1 MNLKEKYAGKSFAE
15 IAETISKKYK
25 NREIDPVQKRSFETE
40 INALKDLQ
48 ETYRL
53 KESIKDRMKMA
64 GGGMLSTALN
74 AGKGIAEAFAG
85 ALTVPMKAV
94 GGNIDDNELYGLT
107 RSLSQL
113 DIENYQKQQQ
123 EGQFA
128 ALPTFTSPLTST
140 ANIGTPEPKPTI
152 YEAIGSKPQIAS
164 RNSMIADKMVTPTID
179 SGTMPDE
186 VPFTTRE
193 TEEIDYDRPKLV
205 RKEMRQLKRDYKQDL
220 RDAKERER
228 EENKEP
234 SKIGKFLKSPYGA
247 LATGKGI
254 EMLGKSAMLLGGYDK
269 FSPNYNPFEQEALN
283 LMRSQ
288 GIDTQAVENK
298 ILSQQEAAMAGT
310 GNVRSTAVQQALQQ
324 GIYANTS
331 DALANTELQQQQ
343 MRNQLSLQMANA
355 LNVAGQQR
363 VEAENLAQQFNM
375 ASKASYQQNV
385 VDLLETVGA
394 AGEEISAFKQGQV
407 SDKLMLNLM
416 NKIYD
421 FGYDTDC
428 VMANLATGDISK
440 CYSAKKGAETGV
452 DREGLSATGNQS
464 NSTTTTSNAAPAAS
478 STSTTTSSTPATSS
492 TPETANTTTTT
503 ASTPATET
511 TGESNTTPV
520 TENTTEQDVTATMPS
535 TESVAD
541 KLYTDDDSTAV
552 ETVDVESLANG
563 LNLPMMGKAT
573 FDNLNTGTTG
583 FQVDKSQPTYY
594 QDFKRG
600 LDFFF
605 NQNTRS
611 PEAMLL
617 SILGN
622 DSYSDEQK
630 KTMVDKYT
638 DSPLG
643 AYLSEALN
651 VFAPADLLSKI
662 MQTNPADKESGYS
675 LQDALAGYKNNASM
689 LEDILYN
696 PASWFQ
702 GIIKYLPVP
711 SLPAGRQYKPR
722 PKQIA
727 PPKSK
732 NLPAGQQK
740 RLPGP
745 DATGLPVGP
754 KIPQLPVGSGQMPM
768 LDANILKNPELL
780 LRMLNQ

>member
-1 MNLKEKYAGKSFAE
+1 MNLKEKYKGKSFAE
-15 IAETISKKYK
+15 IAEAISKKYK
-25 NREIDPVQKRSFETE
+25 NRDTDPVQKRSFETE
-40 INALKDLQ
+40 IPALRDMQ

-53 KESIKDRMKMA
+53 KENMKSSMQMKS
-64 GGGMLSTALN
+64 GGMLSTELLD
-74 AGKGIAEAFAG
+74 AGKNIAEAFAE
-85 ALTVPMKAV
+85 ALSAPIKAT
-94 GGNIDDNELYGLT
+94 GGGIDDNELYGLT

-123 EGQFA
+123 EGQFD

-140 ANIGTPEPKPTI
+140 ATEGTPEPKPTI

-164 RNSMIADKMVTPTID
+164 RNSMIADKIVTPTID

-193 TEEIDYDRPKLV
+193 TEEIDYDRPDLV
-205 RKEMRQLKRDYKQDL
+205 RKEMRQLKRDYRQDL
-220 RDAKERER
+220 REAKKRER

-343 MRNQLSLQMANA
+343 MRNQLSSQMANA

-394 AGEEISAFKQGQV
+394 AGEEISAFKKGEV

-452 DREGLSATGNQS
+452 DREGLSTTGNQS
-464 NSTTTTSNAAPAAS
+464 NSTTTTSNTATA
-478 STSTTTSSTPATSS
+478 TSSTPATTS
-492 TPETANTTTTT
+492 TTTTTTSNVATTT

-535 TESVAD
+535 TESVAN

-630 KTMVDKYT
+630 KSMVDKYT

-745 DATGLPVGP
+745 DADGLPVAP
-754 KIPQLPVGSGQMPM
+754 NIPQLPVGSGQMPM
-768 LDANILKNPELL
+768 LDANMLKNPELL

>member
-53 KESIKDRMKMA
+53 KESIKDKMKMA
-64 GGGMLSTALN
+64 GGGMLSTELLS

-85 ALTVPMKAV
+85 ALSAPVKFN
-94 GGNIDDNELYGLT
+94 GGGIDDNELYGLT
-107 RSLSQL
+107 RSLTQF
-113 DIENYQKQQQ
+113 DIDNFERQQQ
-123 EGQFA
+123 QFSS
-128 ALPTFTSPLTST
+128 LPTFNAPLTST
-140 ANIGTPEPKPTI
+140 ANLGTPEPKPNI
-152 YEAIGSKPQIAS
+152 LEAIGPKPEIAS
-164 RNSMIADKMVTPTID
+164 RNKMIANRTASPTIA
-179 SGTMPDE
+179 SGTMPTE

-193 TEEIDYDRPKLV
+193 EEEIDYDRPKLV

-220 RDAKERER
+220 REAKKREK
-228 EENKEP
+228 EETKEP
-234 SKIGKFLKSPYGA
+234 SKVGEFLKSPYGA
-247 LATGKGI
+247 LAAGKGV
-254 EMLGKSAMLLGGYDK
+254 ELLGKSAMLLGGYDK
-269 FSPNYNPFEQEALN
+269 VSPNYNPYEQQALN

-298 ILSQQEAAMAGT
+298 ILAQQEAAMAGT

-324 GIYANTS
+324 GINVNTA
-331 DALANTELQQQQ
+331 DALANAELQQQQ
-343 MRNQLSLQMANA
+343 MRNQLSTQMANA

-363 VEAENLAQQFNM
+363 VQAENLAQQFNM

-416 NKIYD
+416 NKMYD
-421 FGYDTDC
+421 FGYDPDC
-428 VMANLATGDISK
+428 LMANLATGDISK

-452 DREGLSATGNQS
+452 TREGLGTETQQPATTTDAK
-464 NSTTTTSNAAPAAS
+464 TTTTDTESPTTVS
-478 STSTTTSSTPATSS
+478 SGATTTDESTDIID
-492 TPETANTTTTT
+492 ENK
-503 ASTPATET
+503 
-511 TGESNTTPV
+511 GESLTTPV
-520 TENTTEQDVTATMPS
+520 TETPADNTTDVTTDNELTP
-535 TESVAD
+535 AD
-541 KLYTDDDSTAV
+541 NLYSEADATAV
-552 ETVDVESLANG
+552 EPVDVESLASG
-563 LNLPMMGKAT
+563 LNLPLIGAASY
-573 FDNLNTGTTG
+573 DDLNTGTKG
-583 FQVDKSQPTYY
+583 FQVDKSQTTYY

-600 LDFFF
+600 LDFMF

-611 PEAMLL
+611 PETMLL

-630 KTMVDKYT
+630 KSMVDKYT

-662 MQTNPADKESGYS
+662 MQTNPSDKGSGYS

-711 SLPAGRQYKPR
+711 SLPAGKTYKPR

-745 DATGLPVGP
+745 DADGLPVAP
-754 KIPQLPVGSGQMPM
+754 NIPQLLVGSGQMPM
-768 LDANILKNPELL
+768 LDANMLKYPLK
-780 LRMLNQ
+780 MLNQ